1 MFDNDEFFRC
11 RANFS
16 SVYCCLM
23 GAALLLYGA
32 LFTKPLL
39 ALQFIESKRNLPVL
53 PASSHHI
60 LNLLSTVV
68 NSTPQEIRGVIF

>member
-1 MFDNDEFFRC
+1 
-11 RANFS
+11 
-16 SVYCCLM
+16 M